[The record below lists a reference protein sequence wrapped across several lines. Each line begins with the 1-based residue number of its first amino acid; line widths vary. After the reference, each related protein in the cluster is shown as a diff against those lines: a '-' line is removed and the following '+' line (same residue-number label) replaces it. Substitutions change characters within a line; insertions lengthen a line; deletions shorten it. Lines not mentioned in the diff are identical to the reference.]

1 MKITLYFLS
10 LVLFSGCS
18 MTYITRTKTE
28 KEVSKTTRV
37 LRATLG
43 TDQTLGSLDASDED
57 GAKIELR
64 AHTATQSKSFE
75 KAADLAENLA
85 NPSPFK

>member
-1 MKITLYFLS
+1 MKITLFLLA

-28 KEVSKTTRV
+28 KDVSKTTRV

-57 GAKIELR
+57 GAKIALR
-64 AHTATQSKSFE
+64 AHTANQGQSFE
-75 KAADLAENLA
+75 KAAALAEAVA